1 VLLTIVCPLCRFAA
15 TVPDTARG
23 RTVRCLK
30 CQKRSRV
37 PAAVGLG
44 CATGTPTAPA
54 TAARAD
60 VQEPLEAV
68 EVIKS
73 DVAEEPPQPAE
84 AQGKG

>member
-1 VLLTIVCPLCRFAA
+1 VLLTIGCPLCRF
-15 TVPDTARG
+15 RG
-23 RTVRCLK
+23 H
-30 CQKRSRV
+30 RSRYRPRPYRPLPEV
-37 PAAVGLG
+37 PEAVSRAGGRRPG

-60 VQEPLEAV
+60 VQEPPEAV